1 MTFKVGDLVRDLW
14 EGDIIMATGFV
25 VDAEAELGVVVKVH
39 DQVEVPP
46 LLEILWQHHGLSK
59 CYADDVELVERPEQD
74 LDQED
79 FHSSQA

>member
-14 EGDIIMATGFV
+14 EGDIIGIPRRPPGAL
-25 VDAEAELGVVVKVH
+25 ELGVVVKVH

-46 LLEILWQHHGLSK
+46 LLEILWQDHGLSK

-79 FHSSQA
+79 FHPSQA